1 MNPQPSYINV
11 IAEGGGYTVMEYNG
25 TYLVKGLV
33 GNTTVAFMNR
43 DEWNLMM
50 AVLKIADAHIN
61 GVEE

>member
-1 MNPQPSYINV
+1 MNLQPSHINI
-11 IAEGGGYTVMEYNG
+11 IAQGGGYTVMERNG
-25 TYLVKGLV
+25 IYLVKGLV
-33 GNTTVAFMNR
+33 GNTTVFMDR

>member
-1 MNPQPSYINV
+1 MNPQPSYINI
-11 IAEGGGYTVMEYNG
+11 IAQGGGYIVQEYNG

-33 GNTTVAFMNR
+33 GNITVAFTNR

-61 GVEE
+61 GVYE